1 MINEEK
7 FKKTYENFDREI
19 VFEIIDIFL
28 NEYDERVNKLNN
40 LLNSGNLEELS
51 KCAHAFKGVISNFET
66 ECAAYQEISEIEIL
80 IRNYLNKKDREL
92 EGEDQYLQ
100 EKLSEIMNS
109 FSKNS
114 RQMLVQLKKMRTGY
128 AD

>member
-7 FKKTYENFDREI
+7 FKKTYKNFDREI

-28 NEYDERVNKLNN
+28 NEYDDRIKKLKDF
-40 LLNSGNLEELS
+40 LSSGNLEELS
-51 KCAHAFKGVISNFET
+51 KSAHAFKGVISNFET
-66 ECAAYQEISEIEIL
+66 ECTAYDEIAAIENLTRNYFTRKDHADDDGRKLQKNLEEIL
-80 IRNYLNKKDREL
+80 A
-92 EGEDQYLQ
+92 
-100 EKLSEIMNS
+100 S

-114 RQMLVQLKKMRTGY
+114 RQMYHQLKRMREDY